1 MDGGRLFSVRG
12 ERIIAFG
19 RAILAAFLC
28 LSLVVGH
35 VADDAIVRGLI
46 VGYLAYSLLMLAGT
60 RSRLFVYGVLR
71 RPWLTS
77 GLDFAIFTI
86 LLFLTNGAESPFFS
100 PFIFMILSATLQ
112 WGSRGAVVMGGLTL
126 AAFVA
131 TSLGSLQSQ
140 TQIFVLRIGYTTVIT
155 IMMAAFGGH
164 LERVV
169 QELSR
174 LSDPIGPDAEDSES
188 PLADALR
195 HALRVFGAR
204 RGMALLESEEPYAQ
218 LLLLGDGELDSR
230 RLPPTP
236 DGWVLGEAADG
247 VFLYEAGAG
256 VTLVRSGRWT
266 YAGAA
271 QPLAEALSEV
281 APFQRVLAIPA
292 RSRGLSAWLFVLDHH
307 EPANEDLAIG
317 EMVGAQASMALE
329 RWEAQREQQAAAAV
343 EDRIRLARDLHDGV
357 LQFLA
362 GAGLQLDALDRMPDL
377 PDAVRARLATLRQ
390 AIVDEQRELRGF
402 ISAMRPTSRGGH
414 PATGPLKAELDALAE
429 RLSRYWSI
437 EVSAGAEPPDAMAPE
452 PLLYDLRWIVREA
465 VANAVRHGQADHV
478 RIEARADGRT
488 LDLTIQDNG
497 RGFARNPAEPPRSLH
512 ERARALGGRLVV
524 QNDPGGCRLVVHA
537 PLDLAS

>member
-12 ERIIAFG
+12 ERIIALG

-77 GLDFAIFTI
+77 GLDFAVFTV

-100 PFIFMILSATLQ
+100 PFIFMILSGTLQ

-126 AAFVA
+126 TAFVA

-174 LSDPIGPDAEDSES
+174 LSDPIGPDAEDGEA

-218 LLLLGDGELDSR
+218 LLLLGDGELESR
-230 RLPPTP
+230 RLPPTA

-256 VTLVRSGRWT
+256 ATLVRSGRWT
-266 YAGAA
+266 YVGAA
-271 QPLAEALSEV
+271 QPLAPALREAAS
-281 APFQRVLAIPA
+281 FQRVLAIPA
-292 RSRGLSAWLFVLDHH
+292 RSQGLSAWLFVLDHH

-377 PDAVRARLATLRQ
+377 PDAVRGRLATLRQ
-390 AIVDEQRELRGF
+390 AIVEEQRELRGF
-402 ISAMRPTSRGGH
+402 ISAMRPTDGAGRA
-414 PATGPLKAELDALAE
+414 ATGSLKGELDA
-429 RLSRYWSI
+429 R
-437 EVSAGAEPPDAMAPE
+437 GA
-452 PLLYDLRWIVREA
+452 A
-465 VANAVRHGQADHV
+465 VAILEHRGLGRRRSVRYGGPRAAALRPPLDRARSGGQCGAP
-478 RIEARADGRT
+478 RPGRPRAD
-488 LDLTIQDNG
+488 
-497 RGFARNPAEPPRSLH
+497 RGAG
-512 ERARALGGRLVV
+512 ERADARPDHSGQRTRLHP
-524 QNDPGGCRLVVHA
+524 QSHRT
-537 PLDLAS
+537 ASFAA